1 MRPLTPHT
9 STETIPRNLSVSQHN
24 TPTPLENTPTANLS
38 GSDGTPVDHID
49 SFTSLKTHFSAEPI
63 PRDIKLALQEKDIT
77 ISQLTTTVQERIR
90 DVNQLN
96 HTVTTLQAQLNY
108 KNTEIA
114 SLQKHLQDL
123 ANQGNP
129 DSCEQR
135 LQQSILKRSQLE
147 QDLILKEN
155 KHHTAITYLQTY
167 YSQHQAN
174 VKKINTLNNNLLNAN
189 NKVVELSNLTDYNR
203 SQIKT
208 MQSHIDTLNSKT
220 ALLSKELDSSKETNS
235 TLINNEKELNTE
247 NSNLNHTNSTL
258 RKQVSDL
265 KADQDHLQLSL
276 NEAQSNIDALNSK
289 TALLSKEL
297 ESSKET
303 NSILINDKK
312 ELNTENS
319 NLNHTNSTLRKQVSD
334 LQANQDQLQQSL
346 NEAIN
351 QRSKVETRLHTLSN
365 KLRRFN
371 TPNLS
376 SITSANTTP
385 DHSTPAIHNQA
396 ISQTNAANDL
406 YDSMDEDDESLPP
419 HNINPQTHQT
429 INMMKAQIPSHTQ
442 PNATTHNNNPD
453 PYLMATLLNHYNI
466 RTMTHPELYATG
478 LAAAKCL
485 SKWLNSIDVTVQDP
499 VTKVSLAIKKLD
511 VEILERLKH
520 CNPDLHAITWDE
532 LIFRLR
538 SYLSLPKFRDMITE
552 LYSQRYEGDEHPSA
566 YYSGLSALRNTV
578 ISVYPDN
585 HREIPS
591 LYDLI
596 RNCMISAVKNPWRHI
611 LANDLRIC
619 DDNLDQFLTKF
630 AHYYDSVGPQ
640 NLIHNYR
647 RPDYSNNI
655 KHTRPEDLHHSPI
668 HNPYYQ
674 TPPPNYH
681 HNQLNHN
688 IPRPQQNQIHQPPF
702 HPSHTQPNTFHF
714 TNPNRFQNHLNNPP
728 TLYPP
733 SHYPPP
739 SHQANYTDSKPWQQ
753 WDDWTCPPCG
763 KLNSKKFFTCP
774 TCNSPCPNQPTDCV
788 PCACGRRIY
797 IQAKRCFYCK
807 RPNTST
813 NTQPIPTQQIPP
825 PQTN

>member
-9 STETIPRNLSVSQHN
+9 ATPNTETIPRNLSVSQHN

-235 TLINNEKELNTE
+235 TLINN
-247 NSNLNHTNSTL
+247 
-258 RKQVSDL
+258 
-265 KADQDHLQLSL
+265 
-276 NEAQSNIDALNSK
+276 
-289 TALLSKEL
+289 
-297 ESSKET
+297 
-303 NSILINDKK
+303 KK
-312 ELNTENS
+312 ELTTENS

-346 NEAIN
+346 NEAQQSLNEAIN

-365 KLRRFN
+365 RLRRFN

-578 ISVYPDN
+578 VSVYPDN